1 MANKNGI
8 QFMELSAKL
17 GDLLRMLGIRTEL
30 SSRNINQL
38 TICEYYGN
46 DKARKVLRM
55 PETPIDR
62 AIKEALYWFQKNGK
76 I

>member
-1 MANKNGI
+1 MQIWN
-8 QFMELSAKL
+8 
-17 GDLLRMLGIRTEL
+17 LLRMLGIRTEL
-30 SSRNINQL
+30 CSRNINQL

-46 DKARKVLRM
+46 NKVIKILRM
-55 PETPIDR
+55 PVTPIDR

>member
-1 MANKNGI
+1 
-8 QFMELSAKL
+8 
-17 GDLLRMLGIRTEL
+17 MLGIRTEL